1 MLSRPDGQKLLCRG
15 KCLYLQPR
23 GAEQTTQA
31 FPNRRFVVNYT
42 NNRVVLI
49 HGFTS
54 QESETRR
61 ERNSIGPWSGRD
73 WTLVQPRYDVP
84 LKIPNFSA
92 ARTRSARDLAPIFCM
107 M

>member
-31 FPNRRFVVNYT
+31 FPDRRFVVNYT
-42 NNRVVLI
+42 NKRVVLI

-54 QESETRR
+54 QESETRS
-61 ERNSIGPWSGRD
+61 ERNSIGPWSDRD
-73 WTLVQPRYDVP
+73 WTLVLDLGPTALRRTAEDSQFLSR
-84 LKIPNFSA
+84 PNKVS
-92 ARTRSARDLAPIFCM
+92 
-107 M
+107 